1 MLRTSARPLLGSG
14 GAMALLWL
22 AVLVM
27 SVCLLCSEKDPDSP
41 IKNLRMEPG
50 SRRLTWDLSG
60 NVSEIKC
67 FINSKY
73 ITKAIDSR
81 YCQFYVLPLCEV
93 KNFTISVKQDPPFS
107 TGLQYVP
114 RGAEGKPA
122 AAARGLD
129 CWVHDVDFLT
139 CSWEVGRAA
148 PGDVQYR
155 LYWRDLKAYREQEC
169 PRYEANNR
177 GVHVR
182 CRFDDVSRLQRHIQ
196 FWVNGTSRRSGIP
209 CSDLCVELPEIERLS
224 PPHITATCNKSYSMM
239 EWKVLSHFN
248 HRFLYELQIQ
258 KGTDPASTEK
268 LYENHFV
275 IYNPGN
281 YVAKLKVQG
290 FFRKDWSEWSAPQ
303 LFVCDPKDEH
313 RRDWLVSVLV
323 LLGTLLVLGLV
334 ALLCRSFA
342 ETLPSHPSHE
352 GPHHG
357 QPPEPQAGALG
368 HQQSQPGGLSGGRG
382 AHFGGN
388 MKRDLRRPSPIGQEP
403 GGGSPEERSGLGREH
418 LCQAHRVNKGLLHP
432 VPELRGGG
440 SR

>member
-1 MLRTSARPLLGSG
+1 
-14 GAMALLWL
+14 MALLWL

-334 ALLCRSFA
+334 ALLCRRYSVLQKLFPPIPHMKDPITDNLQSPKLVGPGTCWGGGVREEEATAPPA
-342 ETLPSHPSHE
+342 EEREAGPVLVGGRMVGGWGRLPGDSHTRSWTKS
-352 GPHHG
+352 
-357 QPPEPQAGALG
+357 QTRTARTSQAPVAVM
-368 HQQSQPGGLSGGRG
+368 GGRG
-382 AHFGGN
+382 
-388 MKRDLRRPSPIGQEP
+388 RVCSP
-403 GGGSPEERSGLGREH
+403 
-418 LCQAHRVNKGLLHP
+418 A
-432 VPELRGGG
+432 
-440 SR
+440 